1 MRRLTLFAVLLTAA
15 CTQYPYN
22 PPQVKPQNLGEGYRW
37 ATTTIPTDDN
47 KLFVILTFSGGGT
60 RAAGLGY
67 EVLQQ
72 LNATKLADG
81 TSLLNHVKV
90 ISSVS
95 GGTFAAMDYGLR
107 GEAILNAGPDNFE
120 SAFLTKPVQ
129 SDLIHAV
136 FFNPYNWIRLV
147 SPGFNRIDLATELY
161 QQVLFGNNTFHNLLD
176 VQKSAHRPFIIAN
189 ATELEMGAQFQW
201 TQDQFDPIC
210 SDMTSLPVARAAAA
224 SSAFPVAFP
233 PMVLKNYANDP
244 QCKSNYAKPTLWTD
258 TARGDVYTNPQ
269 RPRQITELEGYRDP
283 ARTYL
288 HLLDG
293 GLADNIGLRGPYH
306 ALISGDTFVKP
317 QGDAD
322 NQLTGFTLQ
331 PLIGFHKIDRLLV
344 IVVNAGASG
353 PVSIDTTSSDPG
365 LKTIIGGISGTPMDN
380 YSFDSIQELTD
391 LFTARHGQPTKYYPV
406 VIAFPL
412 LTDKDKS
419 VRDVVN
425 NIGTSFNALTPEQ
438 LKGLKDAADILIH
451 QDPCFVQ
458 FVNDVNGLPPPPN
471 RTCTFGR

>member
-1 MRRLTLFAVLLTAA
+1 MRRLTLCALLLTAA
-15 CTQYPYN
+15 CAQYPYN
-22 PPQVKPQNLGEGYRW
+22 PPLVKPQNLSEGYRW

-47 KLFVILTFSGGGT
+47 RLFVILTFSGGGT

-67 EVLQQ
+67 AVLQQ
-72 LNATKLADG
+72 LAATKLADG
-81 TSLLNHVKV
+81 TSLLKHVKV

-107 GEAILNAGPDNFE
+107 GEAILSAGPDNFE

-136 FFNPYNWIRLV
+136 FFNPANWIRLA
-147 SPGFNRIDLATELY
+147 SPNFNRIDLATELY
-161 QQVLFGNNTFHNLLD
+161 QKVLFGNNTFQNLLD
-176 VQKSAHRPFIIAN
+176 AQRNEHRPFIIAN
-189 ATELEMGAQFQW
+189 ATELELGAQFQW

-210 SDMTSLPVARAAAA
+210 SDLTTLPVARAAAA

-244 QCKSNYAKPTLWTD
+244 QCKSNYTKPSWTA
-258 TARGDVYTNPQ
+258 TARGDIYTNPQ
-269 RPRQITELEGYRDP
+269 RPRQITELEGYLDP

-306 ALISGDTFVKP
+306 AMLSGDTFVQP
-317 QGDAD
+317 QGPPE
-322 NQLTGFTLQ
+322 NQLSGFTLQ
-331 PLIGFHKIDRLLV
+331 PLIGFHKIDKLLV

-353 PVSIDTTSSDPG
+353 PISIDATSKEPS
-365 LKTIIGGISGTPMDN
+365 LMTVIGGISGTPMDN
-380 YSFDSIQELTD
+380 YSSDSVQDLID
-391 LFTARHGQPTKYYPV
+391 LFAARFGQPTKYYPV
-406 VIAFPL
+406 VISFPL
-412 LTDKDKS
+412 LTDKS

-425 NIGTSFNALTPEQ
+425 NIGTSFNALTPDQ

-451 QDPCFVQ
+451 QDPCFTK
-458 FVNDVNGLPPPPN
+458 FVSDVNGVPPPN
-471 RTCTFGR
+471 QKCAFGQ

>member
-1 MRRLTLFAVLLTAA
+1 MRRLTLCALLLTAA

-22 PPQVKPQNLGEGYRW
+22 PPLVKPQNLGEGYRW
-37 ATTTIPTDDN
+37 ATTTIPADSDS
-47 KLFVILTFSGGGT
+47 LFVILTFSGGGT

-67 EVLQQ
+67 AVLQQ
-72 LNATKLADG
+72 LAATKLADG
-81 TSLLNHVKV
+81 TSLLKHVKV

-107 GEAILNAGPDNFE
+107 GDAILSAGPDNFE

-136 FFNPYNWIRLV
+136 FFSPYNWIRLA
-147 SPGFNRIDLATELY
+147 SPNFNRIDLATELY
-161 QQVLFGNNTFHNLLD
+161 QKVLFGNNTFQNLLD
-176 VQKSAHRPFIIAN
+176 VQRSEHRPFIIAN
-189 ATELEMGAQFQW
+189 ATELELGAQFQW

-210 SDMTSLPVARAAAA
+210 SDLTTLPVARAAAA

-244 QCKSNYAKPTLWTD
+244 QCKSNYAKPSWTKS
-258 TARGDVYTNPQ
+258 ARSDIYTNPQ
-269 RPRQITELEGYRDP
+269 RPRQITELEGYLDP

-306 ALISGDTFVKP
+306 AMLSSDTFVEP
-317 QGDAD
+317 QGPPE
-322 NQLTGFTLQ
+322 NQLSGFTLRTI
-331 PLIGFHKIDRLLV
+331 IGLHKIAKLMV

-353 PVSIDTTSSDPG
+353 PISIDTTSKEPS
-365 LKTIIGGISGTPMDN
+365 LVTVIGGISGTPMDN
-380 YSFDSIQELTD
+380 YSSDSVQDLID
-391 LFTARHGQPTKYYPV
+391 LFSSLHGQPTKYYPV
-406 VIAFPL
+406 VISFPL
-412 LTDKDKS
+412 LTDKDKA
-419 VRDVVN
+419 VRNVVN

-438 LKGLKDAADILIH
+438 LKGLKDAANILIH
-451 QDPCFVQ
+451 QDPCFTK
-458 FVNDVNGLPPPPN
+458 FVSDVNGTPPPN
-471 RTCTFGR
+471 QNCAFGQ